1 MRHKTTLHILL
12 VLTFISA
19 GFNLFAYAMT
29 ALLKPEMQQM
39 MADMPQLVPEQMQT
53 YMDSFLSQPRML
65 FLAMALLYAL
75 EFAGGVLM
83 WNIRA
88 SGFHAYTLAR
98 LLLLLV
104 PMLFLGKA
112 FVQLGDVMFAVLFI
126 LVYWMLMKNLGAF
139 GGGGDQTDLPTT
151 GDTPTDITP
160 TEEQD
165 D

>member
-39 MADMPQLVPEQMQT
+39 MADMPQLVPEQMRT
-53 YMDSFLSQPRML
+53 YMDTFLSQPRML

-83 WNIRA
+83 WNLRS
-88 SGFHAYTLAR
+88 SGFHAYTLSR

-104 PMLFLGKA
+104 PMLFMGKA
-112 FVQLGDVMFAVLFI
+112 FVQLGDVMFAALFI
-126 LVYWMLMKNLGAF
+126 LIYWLLMKNLGAF
-139 GGGGDQTDLPTT
+139 GGGGNQPEMPTPD
-151 GDTPTDITP
+151 DTHTDITP

-165 D
+165 S